1 MRDAV
6 ILAAK
11 RTPIGRAGKGALRDV
26 RPDDLA
32 AQIATAALSAVPELD
47 PARLDDL
54 LLGCGSPG
62 GEQGWNLG
70 RMVAL
75 LMGHDGLPGTTVTRH
90 CASSVQTTRMA
101 MHAIRA
107 GEGDAFLSVGVEC
120 GSRYVHGYAEGS
132 GEPNPVY
139 AAARERSA
147 AADEAGDFGWDDPRA
162 GGGRPDAYVAMVQ
175 TAEYVAR
182 HRGIGREEMDRFAL
196 RSFRRAEQASDAG
209 FWAAE
214 ITPVR
219 LADGSLVAADDGPRR
234 GVTLDALAAL
244 PPVLG
249 PGGRV
254 TAGNAC
260 PVNDGAAALLVT
272 SAGLARSIGVTP
284 LGRVV
289 ATGVSALSPE
299 IMGLGPVEA
308 SRRALAAAGMSIRDV
323 DLVELNEAFA
333 AQVIPSM
340 RDLDI
345 EPERLNVRGGGIAMG
360 HPPGMTGARLTVT
373 LLHALAEAD
382 ATVGL
387 ITMCVG
393 GGQGMA
399 MIIERLS

>member
-32 AQIATAALSAVPELD
+32 AQIATAALAAVPELD

-75 LMGHDGLPGTTVTRH
+75 LMGHDNLPGTTVTRH
-90 CASSVQTTRMA
+90 CSSSLQTTRMA

-120 GSRYVHGYAEGS
+120 GSRYVHGYAESS

-139 AAARERSA
+139 AAARERSEA
-147 AADEAGDFGWDDPRA
+147 AASNDFAWRDPRA
-162 GGGRPDAYVAMVQ
+162 GGDRPDAYVEMVQ

-196 RSFRRAEQASDAG
+196 RSFQRAERARDTG

-214 ITPVR
+214 ITPAR
-219 LADGSLVAADDGPRR
+219 LPDGSLVTADDGPRR
-234 GVTLDALAAL
+234 GVTLDALAGL
-244 PPVLG
+244 KPVLG

-260 PVNDGAAALLVT
+260 PVNDGAAALLIT
-272 SAGLARSIGVTP
+272 SADLARSIGAEP
-284 LGRVV
+284 LARVV
-289 ATGVSALSPE
+289 STGVSALSPE

-340 RDLDI
+340 RDLEID
-345 EPERLNVRGGGIAMG
+345 PERLNVHGGGIAMG

-399 MIIERLS
+399 MIVERPS